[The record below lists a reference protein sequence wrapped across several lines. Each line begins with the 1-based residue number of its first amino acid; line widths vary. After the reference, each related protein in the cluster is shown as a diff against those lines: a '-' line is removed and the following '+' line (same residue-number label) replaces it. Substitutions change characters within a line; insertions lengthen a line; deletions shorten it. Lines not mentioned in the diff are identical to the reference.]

1 MHCPVWNG
9 WGGGGEE
16 GGRGG
21 EVYGIEVVNNILYT
35 TTISLRASLIGGQ
48 VEVPTYKMGEK

>member
-1 MHCPVWNG
+1 MDG
-9 WGGGGEE
+9 GGGGEE